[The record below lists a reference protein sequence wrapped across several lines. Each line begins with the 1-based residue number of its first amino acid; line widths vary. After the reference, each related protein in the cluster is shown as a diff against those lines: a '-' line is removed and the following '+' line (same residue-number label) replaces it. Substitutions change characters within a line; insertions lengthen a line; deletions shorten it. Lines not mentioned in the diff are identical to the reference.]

1 MGRYPSDPLRMR
13 VLGLERR
20 VRTHHL
26 GPGTLRVGKRRFW
39 VEDVE
44 VVVRYSLPV
53 IWEPGTTG
61 APPSQRPR
69 PEGAR

>member
-1 MGRYPSDPLRMR
+1 MR
-13 VLGLERR
+13 VLGFERR
-20 VRTHHL
+20 VRTRHL

-53 IWEPGTTG
+53 IWEPGPAG
-61 APPSQRPR
+61 MPPSQRPR
-69 PEGAR
+69 FEGSR